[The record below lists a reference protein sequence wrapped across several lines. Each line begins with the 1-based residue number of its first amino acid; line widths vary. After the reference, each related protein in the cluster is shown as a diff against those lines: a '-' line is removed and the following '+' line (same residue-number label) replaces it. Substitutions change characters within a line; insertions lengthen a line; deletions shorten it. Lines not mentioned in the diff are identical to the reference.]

1 MVTGISL
8 CLVSEDHMV
17 MSGTNDDSSDGYL
30 STNDDS
36 SDGYLSVSMERI
48 LSKTTLGY

>member
-30 STNDDS
+30 S
-36 SDGYLSVSMERI
+36 VSMERI